1 MCKGIS
7 VLKARLNQ
15 ELIEEYALADRLRM
29 RRPGPVQGHLFDAP
43 PPLLE
48 ASTAEEIHFMYTDKH
63 PELPVIHDGQLVI
76 YEWGN
81 RNNKESRL
89 YRTGWCQQ
97 ESLEGGKWSWLRP
110 EQVVIPANFGLE
122 KGVWFH
128 IEQGI
133 AGIVV
138 HDEHQRPHVYMLTKP
153 ASHYYQTMTKHDRA
167 PVLIEQEI

>member
-15 ELIEEYALADRLRM
+15 QLIEEYELADRLRV
-29 RRPGPVQGHLFDAP
+29 RQPRAVQTDLFDAAP
-43 PPLLE
+43 PALE
-48 ASTAEEIHFMYTDKH
+48 GSTAEEIHFLYTD
-63 PELPVIHDGQLVI
+63 PRPQLPVLHEGRIVV

-81 RNNKESRL
+81 RGDKDSRL
-89 YRTGWCQQ
+89 YRTGWCQR
-97 ESLEGGKWSWLRP
+97 ESLEAGKWRWLEP
-110 EQVVIPANFGLE
+110 EKVVIPANFGLE

-133 AGIVV
+133 EGIVV
-138 HDEHQRPHVYMLTKP
+138 RDERQRPRVYMLTQQ